1 MLLTKFNTIHECYGM
16 QLNHQLVRMN
26 IAMRILMEG
35 IMRTRCHFGQSLST
49 LECNDH
55 YWINEVKVGPL

>member
-35 IMRTRCHFGQSLST
+35 IMRTRCHFWPKPKHIGVQ
-49 LECNDH
+49 
-55 YWINEVKVGPL
+55 